1 MCEQLVRFEHLY
13 GQRRSAQQRADMA
26 RGDAEHRRFLRE
38 AEQHQG
44 SRGPCF
50 IATLMY
56 GEGREVMVLRRF
68 RDRVLRASPIGRGLI
83 LAYYRTAPGVCR
95 VLAGHPVLIG
105 AVRLMLRPFVWGA
118 DRIAGREGG
127 RRA

>member
-1 MCEQLVRFEHLY
+1 MCEQLVRFEHLH
-13 GQRRSAQQRADMA
+13 GQRRSAQQR
-26 RGDAEHRRFLRE
+26 GDAEHYRFLRE
-38 AEQHQG
+38 TESDPGA
-44 SRGPCF
+44 RGPCF

-56 GEGREVMVLRRF
+56 GEGSEVMVLRRF
-68 RDRVLRASPIGRGLI
+68 RDLVLRAWPIGRGLI

-95 VLAGHPVLIG
+95 VLAGRPVLIG

-118 DRIAGREGG
+118 NRIAGREGG